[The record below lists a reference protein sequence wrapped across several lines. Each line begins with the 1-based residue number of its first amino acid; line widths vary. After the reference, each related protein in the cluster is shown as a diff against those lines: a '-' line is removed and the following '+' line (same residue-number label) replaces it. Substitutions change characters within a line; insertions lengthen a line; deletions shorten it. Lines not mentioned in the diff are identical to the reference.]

1 MRRREF
7 IFFITT
13 ATAAWPLTAPAE
25 QSGKVYRV
33 GVLSAGADASN
44 SELAVVS
51 RDAFQKLGWFEG
63 KDIIFERRYAENH
76 PDRLPELAAKLVRLE
91 VDVIMA
97 GGTLAPLAAKRV
109 TTTIP
114 IVMTS
119 AGDPLGSGL
128 VSSLARPGGNVT
140 GLSFMSPDLAGKR
153 LGLIKEVLPRLSR
166 VAVLWDAANP
176 YPALAFKETQRAA
189 QILGIEVQSLEVQG
203 PDDFDGAFEAAKRQ
217 QPDALITIGDPLTAD
232 FRKQI
237 ADFAST
243 YRLPAMYPLRE
254 YVVAGGLM
262 SYGASSSDL
271 VRRAAGYVDKILK
284 GAKPSDLPV
293 EQPTKFELVINLKAA
308 NALGLAI
315 PPSVL
320 ALADE
325 VIE

>member
-1 MRRREF
+1 VRRREF
-7 IFFITT
+7 IFLVAS
-13 ATAAWPLTAPAE
+13 ATAAGPLATPAQ

-33 GVLSAGADASN
+33 GVLSAGFDTPN
-44 SELAVVS
+44 SQLAAVS
-51 RDAFQKLGWFEG
+51 LDAFEKLGWFEG
-63 KDIIFERRYAENH
+63 KNITFERRFAENR
-76 PDRLPELAAKLVRLE
+76 PDRLPKLAAELVSLK
-91 VDVIMA
+91 VDLIMA
-97 GGTLAPLAAKRV
+97 GGTLAPIAAKRA
-109 TTTIP
+109 TATIP

-119 AGDPLGSGL
+119 AGDPIGSGL
-128 VSSLARPGGNVT
+128 VSNLARPEANIT

-153 LGLIKEVLPRLSR
+153 LQLIKEVLPRMTR

-189 QILGIEVQSLEVQG
+189 QILGIEVQSLEVRG

-271 VRRAAGYVDKILK
+271 VRRAAGYVDKILR
-284 GAKPSDLPV
+284 GAKPGDLPV
-293 EQPTKFELVINLKAA
+293 EQPTKFELVINLKTAT
-308 NALGLAI
+308 ALGLAI

-325 VIE
+325 VVE